1 MPSAISDQ
9 QQRLRALDTT
19 TSFIVQAPAGSGKTS
34 LLTQRYLALLG
45 SVATPEEI
53 VAITFTRK
61 AAAEMRARI
70 LKALES
76 AAEPEPQQDHEKL
89 TWQLAKAAMARSATL
104 EWNLAESP
112 NRLHIQTIDS
122 LCTGLTRMLPLLSHL
137 GGQPAISEDAR
148 HLYKTAAMETL
159 LQLEEKNGW
168 SDDIRTLL
176 IDLDNR
182 FEKLEALITAML
194 ATRDQWLRRLA
205 AVDNAG
211 FRSELEH
218 SLQTLVRTELEQL
231 ERLVPDACRE
241 QLVASARHAAANLV
255 RESADS
261 PITACL
267 DMPGMPGTEPD
278 RMDHWL
284 GLAELLLTKSGKQAN
299 LRSARGV
306 NKNIGFPAG
315 DAGKQ
320 AKEDFKRLLQ
330 EIADHPAFLDRLHG
344 VRQLPPSTY
353 TDDQWRRLESLG
365 RVLRLA
371 VAQLQLVF
379 ADRGEI
385 DFPEVM
391 LRAQRALGDEQEPTD
406 LALMLD
412 YRISHLLV
420 DEFQD
425 TSHGQFE
432 LLKRL
437 TAGWQPGDGRT
448 LFCVGDPMQSIYR
461 FREADVGLYLQAR
474 EHGIGD
480 VRLEPLTLEVNFR
493 SSATLIEWI
502 NQTFSQ
508 MFPAC
513 DQPLMGAV
521 SYAPSVAV
529 HEHAASHHV
538 ELHALERSQLREEAG
553 LVTSLVSETRERHP
567 GESIAILVRSRPHLA
582 RILPAL
588 RQAGIRVHAIEA
600 EALGHYPVVGDLF
613 ALTRALVHP
622 ADRIAWLG
630 ILRAPWCGMRLADL
644 HTVTQHAGRLP
655 LWSSLQS
662 REVARMLSQ
671 DGRERLQRLL
681 PVLDNALALKG
692 RQPLRALVQGTWIRL
707 GGAALVRDAAELD
720 AATLFLDTLEAVS
733 VSGDLESFTQLES
746 ELDSLFAPVDPDAD
760 PAIQVLTMHK
770 AKGLEFDTV
779 ILPGLGRRPR
789 NDDPALLQWT
799 HYPDDQGDEHMLMA
813 PIRATSEENEPIGA
827 FIRHVEWQKQQF
839 EDERLLYV
847 AATRARKRLH
857 LIAGVEFDKNDD
869 PAPVA
874 RSLLER
880 LWPAFRDACSSLERP
895 VAEEEDA
902 TAGSVPQLER
912 TPAAWTPRLP
922 APLEWSLTLEHAAP
936 DEAQRPEFLWAGV
949 TARHVGTMVHRYLE
963 WIATEGLDCW
973 SSERVRRSAPA
984 IRAGLATLGVSREQL
999 ERASAR
1005 TVDAICKTLADATGR
1020 WILSDNRDARCEYAL
1035 TIREQRRVRRIVI
1048 DRTFIDE
1055 QGVRWIVDYKSG
1067 YHRDPDLEAFL
1078 QQEEERYRQQ
1088 LQTYAR
1094 AMRLLDG
1101 RETRTALYFPLMQV
1115 WHEVVHAG

>member
-330 EIADHPAFLDRLHG
+330 EIADHP
-344 VRQLPPSTY
+344 
-353 TDDQWRRLESLG
+353 
-365 RVLRLA
+365 
-371 VAQLQLVF
+371 
-379 ADRGEI
+379 
-385 DFPEVM
+385 
-391 LRAQRALGDEQEPTD
+391 PTD

-513 DQPLMGAV
+513 DQP
-521 SYAPSVAV
+521 
-529 HEHAASHHV
+529 
-538 ELHALERSQLREEAG
+538 
-553 LVTSLVSETRERHP
+553 
-567 GESIAILVRSRPHLA
+567 
-582 RILPAL
+582 
-588 RQAGIRVHAIEA
+588 
-600 EALGHYPVVGDLF
+600 
-613 ALTRALVHP
+613 
-622 ADRIAWLG
+622 
-630 ILRAPWCGMRLADL
+630 
-644 HTVTQHAGRLP
+644 
-655 LWSSLQS
+655 
-662 REVARMLSQ
+662 
-671 DGRERLQRLL
+671 
-681 PVLDNALALKG
+681 
-692 RQPLRALVQGTWIRL
+692 
-707 GGAALVRDAAELD
+707 
-720 AATLFLDTLEAVS
+720 
-733 VSGDLESFTQLES
+733 
-746 ELDSLFAPVDPDAD
+746 
-760 PAIQVLTMHK
+760 
-770 AKGLEFDTV
+770 
-779 ILPGLGRRPR
+779 
-789 NDDPALLQWT
+789 
-799 HYPDDQGDEHMLMA
+799 
-813 PIRATSEENEPIGA
+813 
-827 FIRHVEWQKQQF
+827 
-839 EDERLLYV
+839 
-847 AATRARKRLH
+847 
-857 LIAGVEFDKNDD
+857 
-869 PAPVA
+869 
-874 RSLLER
+874 
-880 LWPAFRDACSSLERP
+880 
-895 VAEEEDA
+895 
-902 TAGSVPQLER
+902 
-912 TPAAWTPRLP
+912 
-922 APLEWSLTLEHAAP
+922 
-936 DEAQRPEFLWAGV
+936 
-949 TARHVGTMVHRYLE
+949 
-963 WIATEGLDCW
+963 
-973 SSERVRRSAPA
+973 
-984 IRAGLATLGVSREQL
+984 
-999 ERASAR
+999 
-1005 TVDAICKTLADATGR
+1005 
-1020 WILSDNRDARCEYAL
+1020 
-1035 TIREQRRVRRIVI
+1035 
-1048 DRTFIDE
+1048 
-1055 QGVRWIVDYKSG
+1055 
-1067 YHRDPDLEAFL
+1067 
-1078 QQEEERYRQQ
+1078 
-1088 LQTYAR
+1088 
-1094 AMRLLDG
+1094 
-1101 RETRTALYFPLMQV
+1101 
-1115 WHEVVHAG
+1115 